1 MRHKLAVALV
11 IASTVCTTCAASAA
25 EETQAATFS
34 LSNAAT
40 PQAATVLRTIVGI
53 KDLKIDDDHTITVRD
68 TREKVELAEAVV
80 KLLDAADDA
89 VDTTPLPASDG
100 SVIVAVVLKGASSGE
115 VILALQQELQFA
127 RSAGAGEKRV
137 ILRDTDGQVMK
148 ALKVI
153 ERLERSHASS

>member
-11 IASTVCTTCAASAA
+11 IASSVCTTCTAVAA
-25 EETQAATFS
+25 EEAQAATFS
-34 LSNAAT
+34 LSNATTA
-40 PQAATVLRTIVGI
+40 QAATVLRTIVGI
-53 KDLKIDDDHTITVRD
+53 KDLKFGDDHTITVRD

-89 VDTTPLPASDG
+89 VDTTPLPAGDG
-100 SVIVAVVLKGASSGE
+100 SVIVAVVLNHASSGE
-115 VILALQQELQFA
+115 VILALQKELQFA

-137 ILRDTDGQVMK
+137 ILRDTDSQVMK

>member
-1 MRHKLAVALV
+1 MRHKLAVAFV
-11 IASTVCTTCAASAA
+11 IASTVCTTCTAYAA
-25 EETQAATFS
+25 EEAKAATFT
-34 LSNAAT
+34 LSNATT

-68 TREKVELAEAVV
+68 TRDKLELAEAVV
-80 KLLDAADDA
+80 KLVDAGDDT
-89 VDTTPLPASDG
+89 VDTTPLPAGDG

-115 VILALQQELQFA
+115 VILALQKELQFA

-153 ERLERSHASS
+153 ERLERSHERS